1 MSKNKLSPVS
11 QPQPQGE
18 AVENTAQPKQNP
30 PKVFRYQ
37 SPFIDETL
45 VKSVLRETVKIK
57 THLIDQG
64 KGELQTG
71 SLLLVLRGRFEA
83 TALERTNVAKEE
95 WLNAFFEYVQVQF
108 GIKASRANE
117 YIQVSLKLGTFLPE
131 LALEVSKLVEISRLE
146 KADIQSMIKAYS
158 IEKLKELSYR
168 EVKNI
173 VRKFNPKSRDTT
185 KVEKTV
191 TADNTPQLPQCSSP
205 VEPAPSTKMEAQVNG
220 VAPIFNLADFQP
232 QDRLGIVKAF
242 TDSIRIIKGAVGDG
256 EIPAELAQ
264 LIDELYQWKR
274 EKEAKKAS
282 GN

>member
-1 MSKNKLSPVS
+1 MSKSNLPPVS
-11 QPQPQGE
+11 NPQSQGE
-18 AVENTAQPKQNP
+18 AVKNTVKPEQAPKA
-30 PKVFRYQ
+30 FRYQ

-71 SLLLVLRGRFEA
+71 SLLLVLRSRFEA
-83 TALERTNVAKEE
+83 TALERANVLKEE

-146 KADIQSMIKAYS
+146 KSDIQSMIKAYS

-185 KVEKTV
+185 KVEKTE
-191 TADNTPQLPQCSSP
+191 TAETTPQSPQGASP
-205 VEPAPSTKMEAQVNG
+205 LQSAPSTKMEAQVNDT
-220 VAPIFNLADFQP
+220 AAHIFNLADFKS
-232 QDRLGIVKAF
+232 QDRLDIAKTL
-242 TDSIRIIKGAVGDG
+242 TDSIKIIKDAIGDG
-256 EIPAELAQ
+256 EIPAEFSK
-264 LIDELYQWKR
+264 LIDELYQWKT